1 MQLSLNSFGVAVPS
15 WSGDWS
21 SVEPFVDAV
30 TDEIG
35 HDVRSV
41 LFLHALA
48 EYKQGG
54 CASPQAFLSRAS
66 QDVVGVFPEAIAYL
80 ALSIITVVD
89 CL

>member
-15 WSGDWS
+15 WSGDRS

-30 TDEIG
+30 TDEID

-48 EYKQGG
+48 EDKQGG
-54 CASPQAFLSRAS
+54 CASTRAFLSRAS
-66 QDVVGVFPEAIAYL
+66 QYVVGVFP
-80 ALSIITVVD
+80 
-89 CL
+89 